1 MKKLFLS
8 LFLFICTFSAF
19 AQDSED
25 VGWVARFGIAGG
37 FNPAYVFPNLE
48 AVNSKAMKMG
58 LAKLSGKGLITWGG
72 AGFAYVM
79 LVENLRIGG
88 IGLSGRT
95 SSSGNINGVNR
106 EIGYNFGL
114 GGATIEYTL
123 PFIHGIAF
131 SVGGIIGVGSQSI
144 EVFQNRFDYTW
155 SNLFVFGLMPSGGL
169 MLHEDV
175 SYKIKNTFF
184 TIVPTLNIDL
194 AVSRFAAL
202 RLGGGYII
210 NFNDNWK
217 VNNDRTIT
225 GVPASLTENN
235 FFIQTGIFVG
245 FIAF

>member
-1 MKKLFLS
+1 MKKLVFS
-8 LFLFICTFSAF
+8 LILLFCSISAF

-37 FNPAYVFPNLE
+37 FNPAYVFPNLD
-48 AVNSKAMKMG
+48 AVNSEAMKMG
-58 LAKLSGKGLITWGG
+58 LSKLSDNGLITWGG

-95 SSSGNINGVNR
+95 SSIGNVNGLNR

-123 PFIHGIAF
+123 PFIQGIAF
-131 SVGGIIGVGSQSI
+131 SIGGIVGVGSQSI
-144 EVFQNRFDYTW
+144 EIFQNRFDYKW
-155 SNLFVFGLMPSGGL
+155 ESLFGKITSGGL

-175 SYKIKNTFF
+175 NYKIKNTFF
-184 TIVPTLNIDL
+184 TIAPTLNIDL
-194 AVSRFAAL
+194 AISRFAAL

-210 NFNDNWK
+210 NFNDSWK
-217 VNNDRTIT
+217 INNDRSIS
-225 GVPASLTENN
+225 GIPASLTENN
-235 FFIQTGIFVG
+235 FFIQTGIFIG